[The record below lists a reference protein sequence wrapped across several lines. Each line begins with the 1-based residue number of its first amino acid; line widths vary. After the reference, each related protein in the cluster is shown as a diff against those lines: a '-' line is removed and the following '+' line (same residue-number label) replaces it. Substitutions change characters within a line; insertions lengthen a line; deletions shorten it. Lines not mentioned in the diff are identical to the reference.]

1 MPRYA
6 SMLLIS
12 SGDLNAYC
20 PSARP
25 SRQSRGAFIVV
36 EQTAQTRTA
45 ANAANDAARR
55 RRTRDQR
62 VLQALVIALVMIV
75 RDVFRDRPSEMPL
88 ANRNQPIEALLFD
101 RSHEP
106 FGVGIR
112 IGRLIRRQ
120 HHADARFTQS
130 RAHGRAPFRVPVTDE

>member
-1 MPRYA
+1 MPRLVTRRLTIAFTKSPSRSCKRNRGDVSQGKA
-6 SMLLIS
+6 SPICCAVQAAV
-12 SGDLNAYC
+12 GCAVTFQWTIPYC

-88 ANRNQPIEALLFD
+88 ANRNQPIEA
-101 RSHEP
+101 
-106 FGVGIR
+106 
-112 IGRLIRRQ
+112 
-120 HHADARFTQS
+120 
-130 RAHGRAPFRVPVTDE
+130 